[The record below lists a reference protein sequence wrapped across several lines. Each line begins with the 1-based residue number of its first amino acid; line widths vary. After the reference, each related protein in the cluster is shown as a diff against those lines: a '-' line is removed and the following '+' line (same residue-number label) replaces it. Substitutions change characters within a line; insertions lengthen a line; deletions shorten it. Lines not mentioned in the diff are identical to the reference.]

1 MIRVSET
8 KDRFEVR
15 AERLSALLR
24 DAGVS
29 EHGPRTARPTFHRS
43 WVRHRPDN
51 MVIDWLRSKSQSLR
65 EYHEYLHRFDLSL
78 RRSLGR
84 VERESDGLLRLA
96 LALFV
101 DFAHAQGLDA
111 VEMAALM
118 HDVQSEVLEAIEY
131 LLTHSKDDAGAA
143 GDRDEET
150 DEAWGDAPS
159 LAC

>member
-43 WVRHRPDN
+43 WGRHRPDN
-51 MVIDWLRSKSQSLR
+51 MVIDWLRGKSQPLR
-65 EYHEYLHRFDLSL
+65 EYHEYLHRFDLTL

-84 VERESDGLLRLA
+84 EDRESDGLLRLA

-101 DFAHAQGLDA
+101 DFAHAQGLNA
-111 VEMAALM
+111 VELAALM
-118 HDVQSEVLEAIEY
+118 HDVQREILEAIEY
-131 LLTHSKDDAGAA
+131 LLTHAKDDAEARV
-143 GDRDEET
+143 DRDEEA

-159 LAC
+159 LTG